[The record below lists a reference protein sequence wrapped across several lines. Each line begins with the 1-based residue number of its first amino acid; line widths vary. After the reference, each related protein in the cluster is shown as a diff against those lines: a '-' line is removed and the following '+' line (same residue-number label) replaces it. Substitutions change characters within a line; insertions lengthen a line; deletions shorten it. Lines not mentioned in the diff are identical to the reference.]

1 MRRLLLLLALLWS
14 EPIDTDEV
22 ESLLLLLDDDAELLE
37 SVMLLIVTELETE
50 LDTVVLDVSVSVL
63 AQSIVVS
70 IWA

>member
-1 MRRLLLLLALLWS
+1 M
-14 EPIDTDEV
+14 
-22 ESLLLLLDDDAELLE
+22 LDDDAELLE

-50 LDTVVLDVSVSVL
+50 LDTVVLDVSESVL